1 MSLKLVR
8 VLMRLA
14 GESVVVELKNGT
26 VVQGVVVG
34 VDVSMNTHLTRVT
47 LSVRGGNPVKV
58 DSLSVRGSTVR
69 YFILPDSL
77 NLEQLLVEQ
86 VSKTQRREEGGAAAR
101 GGRGGAAAGDS
112 RGGARGGRGRGRG
125 GRGGDRG
132 GRGRGRGDRGG
143 GRG

>member
-1 MSLKLVR
+1 MR

-14 GESVVVELKNGT
+14 GEAVVVELKNGT
-26 VVQGVVVG
+26 VLQGVVVG
-34 VDVSMNTHLTRVT
+34 VDVSMNTHLRQVT
-47 LSVRGGNPVKV
+47 LSVKGGNPVKV

-77 NLEQLLVEQ
+77 NLDQLLVEQ
-86 VSKTQRREEGGAAAR
+86 VKKTQTHAQATGGR
-101 GGRGGAAAGDS
+101 GRGGAASGGDS
-112 RGGARGGRGRGRG
+112 RGRGGRGRGRG
-125 GRGGDRG
+125 RGADRGG